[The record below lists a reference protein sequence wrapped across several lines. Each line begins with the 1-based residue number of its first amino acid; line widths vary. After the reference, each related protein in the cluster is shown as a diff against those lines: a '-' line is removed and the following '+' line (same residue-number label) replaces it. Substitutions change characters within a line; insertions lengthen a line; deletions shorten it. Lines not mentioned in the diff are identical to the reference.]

1 MIVNDN
7 FVQNFTKSFFQISLI
22 ILIVIYSRFC
32 TVFPMEKLGS
42 FSPNEVI
49 RIYKQ
54 ILTLNTVLIEC

>member
-1 MIVNDN
+1 MIDNDY
-7 FVQNFTKSFFQISLI
+7 FVQNFTKSFQICLI
-22 ILIVIYSRFC
+22 ILIMIYSRFC

-54 ILTLNTVLIEC
+54 ILTLNTVLVEC